1 MNRHIMAIAL
11 AVQTVGAFA
20 WTRIEGTLEEIKA
33 AVEKSGDSE
42 IELVVTDKN
51 PDLKQVREISAGKR
65 FKLDLT
71 ACERLETIPAKA
83 FLAENGLE
91 SVVLPDGLRK
101 IGAKA
106 FSRTG
111 LKTIVIPNSVS
122 EIGDFAFSQSA
133 LKGTVKIPKAVEK
146 IGVGAFTSCKNLSE
160 FSVES
165 ANPNFRSDDRNLMSK
180 DGQTLVQ
187 FPAGRKGEYSVPTYV
202 TRIGAGAFEGAKQVT
217 NIVLPENLLTIG
229 GYAFH
234 ECTSLDSITIPE
246 NVVRIGSDAIGG
258 TKIKRVYIPK
268 SVQSLG
274 EKPFEG
280 ATELE
285 SITVEKDSK
294 GGFVSKNGVLF
305 DSDSRL
311 VRYPPKKSGSEYVV
325 PENTKSIAIFAFAD
339 ATELEK
345 VVFKG
350 TEIVGKYAF
359 RNGGSLTSLE
369 NQDSLKEI
377 GREAF
382 WGTEVKRKG
391 SLPSWYRSRENSKTS
406 AQKGEDK
413 QSASAVDAK

>member
-1 MNRHIMAIAL
+1 MNRHIMAVAL
-11 AVQTVGAFA
+11 AVQAAGAFA
-20 WTRIEGTLEEIKA
+20 WTRVEGTLEEIKA

-42 IELVVTDKN
+42 IELVVTDRK
-51 PDLKQVREISAGKR
+51 PDLKQIREISAGKR
-65 FKLDLT
+65 LKLDLT

-83 FLAENGLE
+83 FLAEKGLE
-91 SVVLPDGLRK
+91 SVALPDSLKK
-101 IGAKA
+101 IGVKA

-111 LKTIVIPNSVS
+111 LKTIVIPNSVF
-122 EIGDFAFSQSA
+122 EIGDFAFSQTE
-133 LKGTVKIPKAVEK
+133 LEGTVKISKTAEK
-146 IGVGAFTSCKNLSE
+146 IGIGAFASCKNLSE

-165 ANPNFRSDDRNLMSK
+165 ENPNFRSDDRNLMSK

-187 FPAGRKGEYSVPTYV
+187 FPAGRKGAYSVPAYV
-202 TRIGAGAFEGAKQVT
+202 TKIGAGAFEGAEQVT

-234 ECTSLDSITIPE
+234 ECSSLDSITIPE

-258 TKIKRVYIPK
+258 TKIQRVYIPK
-268 SVQSLG
+268 SVESLG

-285 SITVEKDSK
+285 SITVEKGSK
-294 GGFVSKNGVLF
+294 GGFTSKGGVLF

-311 VRYPPKKSGSEYVV
+311 VRYPPKKSGNEYVV

-339 ATELEK
+339 ATELER

-359 RNGGSLTSLE
+359 RNGESLASLE
-369 NQDSLKEI
+369 NQGSLKEI

-391 SLPSWYRSRENSKTS
+391 ALPSWYRSRRNSKAP
-406 AQKGEDK
+406 AQKGK
-413 QSASAVDAK
+413 SKKNALDAK